1 MSALTVK
8 RLQGLKVPQGKR
20 DAILFDTTCPGF
32 GVRKFESGRMSFF
45 LKYSVD
51 GKKRKVSLGP
61 ALPDTAVIESARTKA
76 CIIQA
81 RAQLGE
87 DEIAKREAR
96 RSTVKRTLGQLI
108 ERFLEA
114 KREDMSETYYRDNCR
129 YLREYWAPLHDHS
142 VAHIKRVDAVNVL
155 DDIADKHGKATA
167 DRARSAL
174 SSFFSW
180 ALDRVPNLEAN
191 PLIAIKNRANGK
203 RDRALNDGELR
214 KVWRASADTGEHG
227 TIVRLLILT
236 GQRKSE
242 IADLQWSEI
251 DFDKRQIVLPA
262 ARVKNKREHIVPLS
276 DEALHVLQSMHVVAD
291 RDFVFGEGRKGF
303 QGWSKS
309 KAALDAKLRRM
320 KPWRV
325 HDLRRSVVTGLNEH
339 GIAPPHIIEAVVNHV
354 SGSRGGIAGIYNK
367 AQYSEERR
375 EALDAWGCHV
385 AKVVR

>member
-129 YLREYWAPLHDHS
+129 YLREYWAPLHDQA
-142 VAHIKRVDAVNVL
+142 VQMIKRVDAVNVL
-155 DDIADKHGKATA
+155 DEIADKHGKATA

-174 SSFFSW
+174 SSFFGW
-180 ALDRVPNLEAN
+180 ALDRVPDLEAN
-191 PLIAIKNRANGK
+191 PLVAVKNRATGR
-203 RDRALNDGELR
+203 RDRTLNDAELR
-214 KVWRASADTGEHG
+214 KVWRAAANTGDHG
-227 TIVRLLILT
+227 IIVRLLILT

-242 IADLQWSEI
+242 IADLKWSEI
-251 DFDKRQIVLPA
+251 KDGQINLPGD
-262 ARVKNKREHIVPLS
+262 RTKNRRPHIVPLS
-276 DEALHVLQSMHVVAD
+276 TEAGAIIKAVPIWSD
-291 RDFVFGEGRKGF
+291 SDYVFGEGQRGF
-303 QGWSKS
+303 QGWSKA
-309 KAALDAKLRRM
+309 KRALDAKLR
-320 KPWRV
+320 KIEPWRL
-325 HDLRRSVVTGLNEH
+325 HDLRRSVVTGMNEH
-339 GIAPPHIIEAVVNHV
+339 GIAPPHIIEAVVNHI
-354 SGSRGGIAGIYNK
+354 SGHRGGIAGIYNV
-367 AQYSEERR
+367 ASY
-375 EALDAWGCHV
+375 LDARDLALQAWGVHV
-385 AKVVR
+385 AKLVR